1 MPNKFQL
8 KPDERM
14 TCPTGRF
21 QLSSSSILISHT
33 RIRMEG
39 VLFIFQYFL
48 YENFI
53 FDCLL
58 LFFSTLKNSFSE
70 TPDLIRSIFQS
81 AVENSQN

>member
-21 QLSSSSILISHT
+21 LLSSSSILISHT

-58 LFFSTLKNSFSE
+58 FFSTLKYSFSE
-70 TPDLIRSIFQS
+70 RPDLIRSIFQS